1 LTEHTARSARIVSR
15 VRLATGLVLFSFLL
29 THFANHAL
37 GLVSLDAIESGRK
50 LFVAL
55 WQSSAGTL
63 ALYGAFLIHF
73 GLALWSIFRRHTL
86 RMAPWEA
93 AQLLFG
99 LMIPPLLMIHVVGT
113 RLSDELFDVEVS
125 YPWVLYV
132 LWVAD
137 PMNAVRQIA
146 VFLVAWIH
154 ACIGLHFWLRFRP
167 WYPRFL
173 PVTYAAALLMPT
185 LGILGFVQSAQTV
198 AYYAEDAEWVSSLIS
213 RVGAPGPEEVATL
226 YQIRNALLVGFW
238 SLLGATLLARAI
250 RDGVNRHRKV
260 AITYPAGRRVAVLP
274 GTTVLEASRLLGF
287 PHASV
292 CGGRGRCSTCR
303 VRVSVGLDRLPPPGR
318 PEREVLKRIGAPP
331 NVRLACQAR
340 PDGDV
345 TVVPLVMP
353 ADGLRTAAAREMLG
367 HGHEGEVAV
376 LFADLRSFTHL
387 SEQQLP
393 YDVVFLLNRY
403 FDAVGSAIESVGGH
417 IDKFIGDGVMAVF
430 GIRRPIGEACRRAL
444 AAARAMSE
452 NLQRLNE
459 TVILEGID
467 PLRIGIGIHAGP
479 AIVGEMGYGNSTA
492 LTAIGDTVNTASRLE
507 ALTKE
512 YECQLVVSETVVR
525 YAGIE
530 LPACESHTVVVRGRR
545 RPLTVHAIADAGALP
560 APLLMETA

>member
-1 LTEHTARSARIVSR
+1 ML
-15 VRLATGLVLFSFLL
+15 SFLL

-37 GLVSLDAIESGRK
+37 GLVSLDAMEAGRG

-55 WQSSAGTL
+55 WQNPAGTVV
-63 ALYGAFLIHF
+63 LYGAFVIHF
-73 GLALWSIFRRHTL
+73 GLALRSIFRRHTL

-93 AQLLFG
+93 AQLLLG
-99 LMIPPLLMIHVVGT
+99 LLIPPLLIVHVVGT
-113 RLSDELFDVEVS
+113 RLSGELFDSEAS

-146 VFLVAWIH
+146 VFLVAWVH

-167 WYPRFL
+167 WYRRYL
-173 PVTYAAALLMPT
+173 PLTYAAALLVPT
-185 LGILGFVQSAQTV
+185 LGLLGFVQSAQTIA
-198 AYYAEDAEWVSSLIS
+198 AYSEDAEWIASLIAD
-213 RVGAPGPEEVATL
+213 VAPPGPEGLELLYWIRDGLLLAFCILLFGTL
-226 YQIRNALLVGFW
+226 V
-238 SLLGATLLARAI
+238 ARAI
-250 RDGVNRHRKV
+250 RDAVNRRRKI
-260 AITYPAGRRVAVLP
+260 AITYPSGRHIAVLP
-274 GTTVLEASRLLGF
+274 GTTILEASRMLDF

-303 VRVSVGLDRLPPPGR
+303 VRVATGFDDLPPPDLQ
-318 PEREVLKRIGAPP
+318 EQDVLKRIGAPP
-331 NVRLACQAR
+331 NVRLACQTH
-340 PDGDV
+340 PTSDV

-353 ADGLRTAAAREMLG
+353 SEGLRAATAQEILG

-376 LFADLRSFTHL
+376 LFADLRSFTRM

-393 YDVVFLLNRY
+393 YDVVFVLNRY

-452 NLQRLNE
+452 NIRQLNE
-459 TVILEGID
+459 TVTLEGIE
-467 PLRIGIGIHAGP
+467 PLRIGIGIHAGT
-479 AIVGEMGYGNSTA
+479 AIVGEMGYGGSTA
-492 LTAIGDTVNTASRLE
+492 ITAIGDTVNTASRLE

-512 YECQLVVSETVVR
+512 YDCQLVVSETVVR
-525 YAGIE
+525 HAGIE
-530 LPACESHTVVVRGRR
+530 LPPCEAHTVVVRGRR
-545 RPLTVHAIADAGALP
+545 RPLTVHAIADAGDLP
-560 APLLMETA
+560 LPVLTETA